1 MKQKY
6 FIAVIS
12 SLLSLGLNAQSYAA
26 GYTTERVE
34 MIEQL
39 FNQDCNGTQTYC
51 DCIVSGVTS
60 TIPFNKLRDS
70 ESLEQINKIIRGCQV
85 KYKQFPYDPSRP
97 PKLLVNSSVT
107 FNDRSDSTL
116 FENDTLR
123 LNYSIVNEGIGTAYV
138 PSLIVS
144 IEGPAGNDINYKKR
158 VEFPDMEPLD
168 RQTGTLDIIPETL
181 LMDDTLS
188 ISYEVIE
195 GNKWPS
201 NKEIINLWSV
211 ASSDENKSVSFIP
224 KSDFDEVRYT
234 VEFMY
239 KNIGKVPLRYPKMN
253 FELEPGA
260 RVSSS
265 QWISLSKNTYEFDFD
280 PLTYPK
286 SGKLIAKTIYPG
298 EIIYGDFQFTLE
310 QGFDK
315 SYIQLKAKFNE
326 ESWSDLKTFDIPV
339 NSTAINQVVSV
350 QRVSSTQSSFIALT
364 PIDNIEPISAPKDHH
379 FAVIIGNTN
388 YSSKNVR
395 EVVYAVRDAQAFKK
409 YSTNIL
415 GVPEKNVTLLTNGTS
430 VQMQEAITNTLK
442 RARQRNSPVVY
453 FYYAG
458 HGWPT
463 PDTQEPLLI
472 PADIGPNQLES
483 ALKLNEIMA
492 TFRQDEDLEML
503 AFVDA
508 CYASEKFSQ
517 DTRTFVLEVEEPLV
531 QGKQVLF
538 SAVSADQEANEH
550 EESGHGVFTYYLL
563 KALKEDPN
571 CSIDELQ
578 NILGREVVDYT
589 TAKGQKDQE
598 PSVHIAPEIKSKSN
612 KWPVRKK

>member
-1 MKQKY
+1 
-6 FIAVIS
+6 
-12 SLLSLGLNAQSYAA
+12 
-26 GYTTERVE
+26 
-34 MIEQL
+34 
-39 FNQDCNGTQTYC
+39 
-51 DCIVSGVTS
+51 
-60 TIPFNKLRDS
+60 
-70 ESLEQINKIIRGCQV
+70 
-85 KYKQFPYDPSRP
+85 
-97 PKLLVNSSVT
+97 
-107 FNDRSDSTL
+107 
-116 FENDTLR
+116 
-123 LNYSIVNEGIGTAYV
+123 
-138 PSLIVS
+138 
-144 IEGPAGNDINYKKR
+144 
-158 VEFPDMEPLD
+158 
-168 RQTGTLDIIPETL
+168 
-181 LMDDTLS
+181 
-188 ISYEVIE
+188 
-195 GNKWPS
+195 
-201 NKEIINLWSV
+201 
-211 ASSDENKSVSFIP
+211 
-224 KSDFDEVRYT
+224 
-234 VEFMY
+234 
-239 KNIGKVPLRYPKMN
+239 
-253 FELEPGA
+253 
-260 RVSSS
+260 
-265 QWISLSKNTYEFDFD
+265 
-280 PLTYPK
+280 
-286 SGKLIAKTIYPG
+286 
-298 EIIYGDFQFTLE
+298 
-310 QGFDK
+310 
-315 SYIQLKAKFNE
+315 
-326 ESWSDLKTFDIPV
+326 
-339 NSTAINQVVSV
+339 
-350 QRVSSTQSSFIALT
+350 
-364 PIDNIEPISAPKDHH
+364 
-379 FAVIIGNTN
+379 
-388 YSSKNVR
+388 
-395 EVVYAVRDAQAFKK
+395 
-409 YSTNIL
+409 
-415 GVPEKNVTLLTNGTS
+415 
-430 VQMQEAITNTLK
+430 MQEAITNTLK